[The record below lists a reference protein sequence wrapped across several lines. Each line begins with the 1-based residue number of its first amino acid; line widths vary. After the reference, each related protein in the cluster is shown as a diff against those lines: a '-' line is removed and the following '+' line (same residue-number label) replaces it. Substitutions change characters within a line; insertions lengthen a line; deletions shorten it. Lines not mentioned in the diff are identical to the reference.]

1 MVVVVVVVVM
11 MMPMVVMP
19 MVVMPMVV
27 MSVAMVVVV
36 MLMVVVMGVLTCDT
50 IALKQS
56 NTHEE
61 REGNFSLHGMQD
73 TGIFFD
79 TSQVFF
85 YLFNAFRRN

>member
-11 MMPMVVMP
+11 MMP

-36 MLMVVVMGVLTCDT
+36 MLMVVVMGVFTCDT